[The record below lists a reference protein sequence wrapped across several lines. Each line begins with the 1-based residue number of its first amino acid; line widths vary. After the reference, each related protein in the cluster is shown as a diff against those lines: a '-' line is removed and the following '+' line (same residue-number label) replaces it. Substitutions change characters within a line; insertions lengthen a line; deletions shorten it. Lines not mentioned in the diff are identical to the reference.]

1 MNYMEF
7 TLALIPA
14 TAGLLPIIF
23 EMLDDRTRHNLHSR
37 ELKRLH
43 AELELLEKWQTL
55 FEGWSHGEP
64 DDRTKG
70 IRDRYREQLE
80 RVLERF
86 RLLEEEKQTQ
96 RQTKSARTIQQ
107 LSLWDRTF
115 LLFTP
120 RSLWGWAWHTMFY
133 CLLLFVG
140 AVSVLVVT
148 NPLYAEPELTLTL
161 TEMLVLFLFKLIVF
175 GLPLFLLHQAA
186 LSDYRKRSQFP
197 HPVI

>member
-7 TLALIPA
+7 ALALVPA

-23 EMLDDRTRHNLHSR
+23 EILDDRTRHNLHSR

-55 FEGWSHGEP
+55 FAGLDYGEP
-64 DDRTKG
+64 DDKTMV

-96 RQTKSARTIQQ
+96 RQVKSAKTVQQ
-107 LSLWDRTF
+107 LSLRERAF

-140 AVSVLVVT
+140 AVSVLVIT
-148 NPLYAEPELTLTL
+148 NPLYAAPELTLTL
-161 TEMLVLFLFKLIVF
+161 TEMLVMFLFELIVF
-175 GLPLFLLHQAA
+175 GLPLFFLHQAA
-186 LSDYRKRSQFP
+186 LGDYKKRSPFP
-197 HPVI
+197 QSVF